1 MESQA
6 ISHTSF
12 LVHREIITMRN
23 EKVDNYGNEHKYKKE
38 KKLREIALSVNCLP
52 GIIGHQV

>member
-12 LVHREIITMRN
+12 LVHREIITIRN
-23 EKVDNYGNEHKYKKE
+23 EKIDNYGNEHKYKKE
-38 KKLREIALSVNCLP
+38 NKKKSL
-52 GIIGHQV
+52 GK